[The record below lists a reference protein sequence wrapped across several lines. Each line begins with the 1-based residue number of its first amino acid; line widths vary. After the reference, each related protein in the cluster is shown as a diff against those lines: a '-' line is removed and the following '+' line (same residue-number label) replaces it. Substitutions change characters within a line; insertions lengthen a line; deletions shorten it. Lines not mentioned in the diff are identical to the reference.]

1 MNADRIKAILADTD
15 FLAVVEKTRQ
25 SLTKKVMAKGADE
38 ETRADALSTY
48 HSLDILIAQMRSEA
62 QNSKDNSHE

>member
-25 SLTKKVMAKGADE
+25 SLTKKVMAKGTSDE
-38 ETRADALSTY
+38 DRQEALSTY
-48 HSLDILIAQMRSEA
+48 HCLDILIAQIRSEA
-62 QNSKDNSHE
+62 QNSKENSHE